1 MPYSYRETVKSDVSD
16 ELINTYLLRPIAGAI
31 VWLLY
36 ATPVRPNHVTIA
48 ATFAGLA
55 AAMFYTRGT
64 AEAFVIAGLLVT
76 VKDVLDSADGQL
88 ARAKKMYSRFG
99 RFLDSIG
106 DYVVNVAVFGAI
118 GWTLYAASGRLSMIF
133 LSVAGFLG
141 LSLRVSYHVYYQAHF
156 LHLGQTYENNRITEE
171 VRPEDRAGD
180 RATLTLQH
188 IFQFLYGWQDR
199 LMLRLDRWSRSR
211 LELDR
216 AGSALWYGDHTAL
229 RLSSF
234 LGPGTEMLLLMLCSV
249 AGRLELYLWLN
260 LGLMNGVLLVAWAY
274 RRYKLRKALI

>member
-1 MPYSYRETVKSDVSD
+1 
-16 ELINTYLLRPIAGAI
+16 
-31 VWLLY
+31 
-36 ATPVRPNHVTIA
+36 
-48 ATFAGLA
+48 
-55 AAMFYTRGT
+55 
-64 AEAFVIAGLLVT
+64 
-76 VKDVLDSADGQL
+76 
-88 ARAKKMYSRFG
+88 
-99 RFLDSIG
+99 
-106 DYVVNVAVFGAI
+106 
-118 GWTLYAASGRLSMIF
+118 MIF